1 VSTNSQS
8 KEKLQLDLYSLI
20 DLPDRRSDTVNQ
32 FSNSIVELDR
42 APRFM
47 RGKNP
52 PRALHAIS
60 QKPTVVERPYVVS
73 GQEFVCEIKPAI
85 ITRKSGDTSEEF
97 FMYPGD
103 KEELIE
109 RMIFLIGAKRGL
121 VKRAMPDSPPRYGIE
136 FSIYEIHK
144 ELAELKK
151 TKAFSVIIE
160 SLEIIRDSRVVIYK
174 YVDGKRKSI
183 NKNVFTTVYLET
195 SGKGRGREKCF
206 VALSDDT
213 INQIHNLRYRQY
225 SLTSVLSHT
234 SALARFIHQYLHFAW
249 AQCYTGA
256 TFDLSTISIM
266 TAFGKGDSD
275 INVMRRDMR
284 IALKSLV
291 DKNIIESVPYARN
304 NIYTITATKK
314 LYQEIYQS
322 MQKKAGIEKLS
333 DKIDAGELLELPN
346 AKHYH
351 SLN

>member
-1 VSTNSQS
+1 MTTS
-8 KEKLQLDLYSLI
+8 KESLKIDLYSLV
-20 DLPDRRSDTVNQ
+20 DLPSRTSDEPSQ

-52 PRALHAIS
+52 PRPLNAPSALPI
-60 QKPTVVERPYVVS
+60 VVERPYTVGGS
-73 GQEFVCEIKPAI
+73 EYVCEIKPAI
-85 ITRKSGDTSEEF
+85 ISRKSHKQTDEF
-97 FMYPGD
+97 LMYPGD

-109 RMIFLIGAKRGL
+109 RMLFLIGAKRGL
-121 VKRAMPDSPPRYGIE
+121 IKRALPDSPARYGIE

-144 ELAELKK
+144 ELAEINKS
-151 TKAFSVIIE
+151 KAFSVIIE
-160 SLEIIRDSRVVIYK
+160 ALEIIRDSKVNIYM

-183 NKNVFTTVYLET
+183 NKNVFTTMYLET
-195 SGKGRGREKCF
+195 SGTGRGRDKCF

-234 SALARFIHQYLHFAW
+234 FSLARFIHQYLHFAW
-249 AQCYTGA
+249 GNCYTGA
-256 TFDLSTISIM
+256 TFDLSTTSIM

-291 DKNIIESVPYARN
+291 DKGIIVSIPYAKN
-304 NIYTITATKK
+304 NIYKITATKK
-314 LYQEIYQS
+314 LYQEIFQS
-322 MQKKAGIEKLS
+322 MQKRVGIEKLS
-333 DKIDAGELLELPN
+333 EKIDAGEIKSLPN
-346 AKHYH
+346 AKHYVK
-351 SLN
+351 LN